1 MARVIL
7 VRGNLKFHRW
17 GYPENDGQGRINTQ
31 PELPRCE
38 ALLEKR
44 LSKIPENQ
52 IRKSD
57 KTRKADSI
65 TEHSVNFVTLASQ
78 EVERVTRLYIT
89 AYKGRSKERGTK
101 GVGRGR
107 PFSFTSAQAGAL
119 DLHGYQAGHSCLEA
133 VKDIASGESHKVVHE
148 GCQGE
153 DE

>member
-17 GYPENDGQGRINTQ
+17 DVEQGRINTQ

-38 ALLEKR
+38 ARLEKR
-44 LSKIPENQ
+44 LGEISENQ

-78 EVERVTRLYIT
+78 EVERVT
-89 AYKGRSKERGTK
+89 G
-101 GVGRGR
+101 
-107 PFSFTSAQAGAL
+107 
-119 DLHGYQAGHSCLEA
+119 
-133 VKDIASGESHKVVHE
+133 
-148 GCQGE
+148 
-153 DE
+153 